1 MSIGSINRF
10 DEIVKATAGTRGLR
24 WTWAGQVTFTE
35 LAVMEIQSQSE
46 GAPGVSLESVAD
58 ATLVV
63 QLSGAWRLEMN
74 HASAS
79 TVEAALD
86 SSHIRR
92 VRFDAK
98 ALSSWDSSILIFLT
112 KVTELCRQQNIV
124 TEREGLPNGIRR
136 LLELAEMVPEK
147 EGARQALDQPSFLA
161 WFGTAT
167 TGSYVSLSE
176 MLRFLGEV
184 TLAFVKLVKM
194 RARYRT
200 GDLFLIIQECGP
212 QALPIV
218 TLISFLVG
226 AILAFVGAVQLQQF
240 GAQIYVAD
248 LVGIA
253 VVRDM
258 GAMMTGIIMAG
269 RTGAAF
275 AAKLGTMKVTQEI
288 DALITLGFSPLE
300 FLVLPRVIALCLM
313 MPLLCLYSDLM
324 GILGG
329 AAVGLW
335 MLDLSWTIYYH
346 QTVNTITLTALFG
359 GVLKSV
365 TYGVLIALSGC
376 LRGIQCGGSAAAVG
390 EAATSAVVTSIVFIV
405 AACGALSVVFHII
418 GI

>member
-1 MSIGSINRF
+1 MK
-10 DEIVKATAGTRGLR
+10 EVQT
-24 WTWAGQVTFTE
+24 
-35 LAVMEIQSQSE
+35 QSD
-46 GAPGVSLESVAD
+46 GAPGVSLETVGD

-63 QLSGAWRLEMN
+63 QLSGAWRQQN
-74 HASAS
+74 NVASAS
-79 TVEAALD
+79 PVQKAIETSV
-86 SSHIRR
+86 IRS

-112 KVTELCRQQNIV
+112 KVTELCRQRDIV
-124 TEREGLPNGIRR
+124 TDREGLPKGIRR
-136 LLELAEMVPEK
+136 LLELAEKVPEQ
-147 EGARQALDQPSFLA
+147 EGAKQATDRPSFLA
-161 WFGTAT
+161 RVGTTT

-200 GDLFLIIQECGP
+200 ADLFLIIQECGA

-226 AILAFVGAVQLQQF
+226 VIMAFVGAIQLQQF
-240 GAQIYVAD
+240 GAQVYVAD

-335 MLDLSWTIYYH
+335 MLDLSWTTYYH
-346 QTVNTITLTALFG
+346 QTVNAITLTALFG
-359 GVLKSV
+359 GVFKSV
-365 TYGVLIALSGC
+365 TYGVLVALSGC

-418 GI
+418 GV